1 VVSALSFGEEET
13 PKKILIAGLSGTG
26 LRTIKSVVIDNNP
39 PDKLKKVVAKLE
51 IGNTL
56 RDILQRKVL
65 VIRCGGNESLQ
76 DVLDRDN
83 DPIYKDV
90 EAFVFVLD
98 MCEQSNFS
106 IAKYWF
112 EALVK
117 HLHKFS
123 LDAKIYLLMHKIDLL
138 AKEDNISDYI
148 RATKNLF
155 NIEGVDVYIHETSI
169 FDASIYVAFKD
180 VLMKEADDQI
190 SVKQFLNRYLK
201 GSSFKGL
208 GVFSLDG
215 LPIYEAGNL
224 PPFVELSAN
233 VILGSIGR
241 IKDEL
246 DKGDEVNATI
256 LQMKKNTF
264 IIIRNVNE
272 NGIFVGLTKR
282 RPRMGQMLVETDEIV
297 AMLQRAMK

>member
-1 VVSALSFGEEET
+1 MVSTLSFGEEEP
-13 PKKILIAGLSGTG
+13 PKKILIAGLPGTG

-39 PDKLKKVVAKLE
+39 PDELKKIVEKLE
-51 IGNTL
+51 IGNSL

-83 DPIYKDV
+83 DPIYQDV

-112 EALVK
+112 DALVK

-155 NIEGVDVYIHETSI
+155 NIDGVDVYKHETSI

-180 VLMKEADDQI
+180 VLLKESDDQI
-190 SVKQFLNRYLK
+190 SIKQYLNRFIK
-201 GSSFKGL
+201 GSTFKGL

-224 PPFVELSAN
+224 PPFVEISAN
-233 VILGSIGR
+233 VILGSISR

-264 IIIRNVNE
+264 MIIRNINK

-282 RPRMGQMLVETDEIV
+282 RPRMGQMLVETDEIIP
-297 AMLQRAMK
+297 MLQRAMK